1 MTAVRALAPRPGG
14 AVSAGLPELEF
25 DLDVFH
31 GPFDLLV
38 TLILR
43 EEIDLWEVSVSR
55 LIAEY
60 VVRLADSGDF
70 DLEAT
75 SQFIV
80 LVASLLEMK
89 SRLLL
94 TDDLFADEE
103 GVGDE
108 EVGEELLVALVRYT
122 QFKRAGEALADRW
135 AEHAGRI
142 YRQAPVPARF
152 LHMARDGV
160 RIDPQLL
167 VGALAPLLREPPA
180 PDVSHITD
188 LAVTLVAEL
197 RRLRRR
203 LADGG
208 AFTFATVAPRDR
220 LRKALTFFALLEL
233 HSCGEVRLVQ
243 SRPFADITV
252 TPLDGQ
258 GPQSRLRG
266 VRRSAADDD
275 GTASSAAALAPA
287 G

>member
-1 MTAVRALAPRPGG
+1 MTAIGTAAARPPGAAPP
-14 AVSAGLPELEF
+14 GLPQLEF
-25 DLDVFH
+25 DVDVFH

-43 EEIDLWEVSVSR
+43 EEIDLWEVSVSC

-60 VVRLADSGDF
+60 VVRLADSGEF

-89 SRLLL
+89 SRLLVA
-94 TDDLFADEE
+94 DDLFAD
-103 GVGDE
+103 DE
-108 EVGEELLVALVRYT
+108 ELDEDATAEELLAALVRYT
-122 QFKRAGEALADRW
+122 QFKRAGEALAGRY
-135 AEHAGRI
+135 AEHAGRV

-152 LHMARDGV
+152 LRASQDSV
-160 RIDPQLL
+160 RLAPASL
-167 VGALAPLLREPPA
+167 VSALAPLLREPPA
-180 PDVSHITD
+180 PDASHITD
-188 LAVTLVAEL
+188 LAVSLVAEL

-208 AFTFATVAPRDR
+208 AFTFAAVAPRDR

-233 HSCGEVRLVQ
+233 HSRGEVRLAQ
-243 SRPFADITV
+243 PRPFADITV
-252 TPLDGQ
+252 TPANGKAP
-258 GPQSRLRG
+258 GNAGRERSRRG
-266 VRRSAADDD
+266 RDAASDD
-275 GTASSAAALAPA
+275 LVLVPA